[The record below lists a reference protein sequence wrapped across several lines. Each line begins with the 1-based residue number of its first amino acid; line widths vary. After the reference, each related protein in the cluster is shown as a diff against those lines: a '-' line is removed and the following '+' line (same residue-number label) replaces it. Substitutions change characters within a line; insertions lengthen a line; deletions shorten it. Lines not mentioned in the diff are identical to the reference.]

1 MKKRIEQLLNGI
13 FEYEPVKLTILP
25 QQIKKECAPDA
36 VVHGSFRI
44 EGEDGRKVRG
54 FLYSP
59 SPRIICDPVEFQGIT
74 NDIHYQIDCSGL
86 KEGMEEEGVLTICSD
101 HGAYTVPYAF
111 CIAKED
117 QETGSFDAGSLD
129 GLSELAQSN
138 FQKAYRSFL
147 SEEFRSFLK
156 EEEPVWLGLYDSFGI
171 PSYQYQ
177 SLEEFLVDT
186 GRKDAIEL
194 SLSRK
199 EIEKQNLTEPVR
211 ETIQIIKNTWGFQKI
226 AIESDAAFLRPEKQL
241 ITTDEFA
248 GSTFDLNLVID
259 TSRMHSG
266 KNYARVKLST
276 PVQTLNLEVMA
287 QKAAPGKSGR
297 QSRICKSM
305 QKKLE
310 GYYVSYRLGRM
321 NLAAWVERS
330 VNAVTN
336 YKKAGGTDPFADLF
350 LVQLH
355 FAEDNKQKAF
365 KILETVEA
373 QKSRLNTPERYA
385 FCLYLSTFFYQES
398 SYVDRVEQE
407 ISRLFYRDKTNWKLQ
422 WILMYLKESLRR
434 DDDARYEA
442 IAEQF
447 RCGCRSRIMYLEA
460 YDILKKNPFLMRH
473 LGTFEQQVLRFAVRE
488 EALTVEIV
496 RQMCNLA
503 LHEEQF
509 GQQLYEILEAGHS
522 AFPSVDLVKAICAL
536 LIKGNKKE
544 RCYFP
549 WYEKGV
555 EAGLRITGLYEYYM
569 ETMDCLD
576 MPKMPQIIRMYFAYD
591 TTLDYRRR
599 AAIYRRIIENK
610 ETDNQTYQNYRAAM
624 EKFALDQLEA
634 MRISEDLVVI
644 YETFLRKN
652 TLTQSAAQK
661 LTRLLF
667 SFEVTCRASHMRKV
681 IVHSTRVA
689 AEQIVPLGEGRAMV
703 QVYDPESVILVED
716 DQGNRYQASLFG
728 EVRRVLENEDMLE
741 WCAQKVPEFW
751 GLVLSIC
758 VGCCKEG
765 IMNRNSL
772 PYFRS
777 ACKMK
782 EFSAEFR
789 DELRREVLKY
799 YLEHTREDSL
809 PEFLDEIRYQEYV
822 QVDKTALI
830 VLLAEEGRCS
840 DAFSLLDAYGAEGI
854 PVIYLV
860 RICSRMVLDLEF
872 EENTMLTA
880 LCYSCF
886 AQGKYDDKL
895 LRYLLL
901 YYEGP
906 VQEMIQVWQA
916 AQKFE
921 LDTMLL
927 EEKIMMLLLFTRSGT
942 QGSEPVF
949 EAYLAKL
956 GRRRLCRAYVNLKAY
971 EYFVKGL
978 PVADCVF
985 RFMEKEYA
993 YLSGRGR
1000 LQEQEEVCRLA
1011 LLLYYAKAV
1020 KLQPSQRV
1028 LVQELLAE
1036 FGARGMRFAF
1046 WQRFDQELLAPYQME
1061 GKVFAEYVT
1070 DPESTVT
1077 IYYRILGKEE
1087 EYTKETVK
1095 NYFGGIFVKEFTL
1108 FYGEEL
1114 ECYLEEELGAMVKKS
1129 DRRILHGTG
1138 FLEDGTSR
1146 FSMLNRISKAAIEED
1161 AEKFQEELES
1171 YLLLEYLA
1179 KEVFTLV

>member
-1 MKKRIEQLLNGI
+1 M
-13 FEYEPVKLTILP
+13 
-25 QQIKKECAPDA
+25 
-36 VVHGSFRI
+36 
-44 EGEDGRKVRG
+44 
-54 FLYSP
+54 
-59 SPRIICDPVEFQGIT
+59 
-74 NDIHYQIDCSGL
+74 
-86 KEGMEEEGVLTICSD
+86 
-101 HGAYTVPYAF
+101 
-111 CIAKED
+111 
-117 QETGSFDAGSLD
+117 
-129 GLSELAQSN
+129 
-138 FQKAYRSFL
+138 
-147 SEEFRSFLK
+147 
-156 EEEPVWLGLYDSFGI
+156 
-171 PSYQYQ
+171 
-177 SLEEFLVDT
+177 
-186 GRKDAIEL
+186 
-194 SLSRK
+194 
-199 EIEKQNLTEPVR
+199 
-211 ETIQIIKNTWGFQKI
+211 
-226 AIESDAAFLRPEKQL
+226 
-241 ITTDEFA
+241 
-248 GSTFDLNLVID
+248 
-259 TSRMHSG
+259 
-266 KNYARVKLST
+266 
-276 PVQTLNLEVMA
+276 
-287 QKAAPGKSGR
+287 
-297 QSRICKSM
+297 
-305 QKKLE
+305 
-310 GYYVSYRLGRM
+310 
-321 NLAAWVERS
+321 
-330 VNAVTN
+330 
-336 YKKAGGTDPFADLF
+336 
-350 LVQLH
+350 
-355 FAEDNKQKAF
+355 
-365 KILETVEA
+365 
-373 QKSRLNTPERYA
+373 
-385 FCLYLSTFFYQES
+385 
-398 SYVDRVEQE
+398 
-407 ISRLFYRDKTNWKLQ
+407 
-422 WILMYLKESLRR
+422 
-434 DDDARYEA
+434 
-442 IAEQF
+442 
-447 RCGCRSRIMYLEA
+447 
-460 YDILKKNPFLMRH
+460 
-473 LGTFEQQVLRFAVRE
+473 
-488 EALTVEIV
+488 
-496 RQMCNLA
+496 
-503 LHEEQF
+503 
-509 GQQLYEILEAGHS
+509 
-522 AFPSVDLVKAICAL
+522 
-536 LIKGNKKE
+536 
-544 RCYFP
+544 
-549 WYEKGV
+549 
-555 EAGLRITGLYEYYM
+555 
-569 ETMDCLD
+569 
-576 MPKMPQIIRMYFAYD
+576 
-591 TTLDYRRR
+591 
-599 AAIYRRIIENK
+599 
-610 ETDNQTYQNYRAAM
+610 
-624 EKFALDQLEA
+624 
-634 MRISEDLVVI
+634 
-644 YETFLRKN
+644 
-652 TLTQSAAQK
+652 
-661 LTRLLF
+661 
-667 SFEVTCRASHMRKV
+667 
-681 IVHSTRVA
+681 
-689 AEQIVPLGEGRAMV
+689 
-703 QVYDPESVILVED
+703 
-716 DQGNRYQASLFG
+716 
-728 EVRRVLENEDMLE
+728 
-741 WCAQKVPEFW
+741 
-751 GLVLSIC
+751 
-758 VGCCKEG
+758 
-765 IMNRNSL
+765 
-772 PYFRS
+772 
-777 ACKMK
+777 
-782 EFSAEFR
+782 
-789 DELRREVLKY
+789 
-799 YLEHTREDSL
+799 
-809 PEFLDEIRYQEYV
+809 

-854 PVIYLV
+854 PVIHLV

-1146 FSMLNRISKAAIEED
+1146 FSMLNRISRAAIEED